1 MSRFFKQAVQNLSG
15 CEYFGTDFQQITDWH
30 CDDIEQPSQEEI
42 ETEIQ
47 RLEQEFIDNE
57 YQGQRQNNYPP
68 IGDQLDDLFKV
79 GAFSEEMSALIQ
91 EVKDTYPKSE

>member
-1 MSRFFKQAVQNLSG
+1 MSKFFKQAVENLSG
-15 CEYFGTDFQQITDWH
+15 CAYFGTDFKTITDWW

-57 YQGQRQNNYPP
+57 YRGQRQNNYPP
-68 IGDQLDDLFKV
+68 IGDQLDDLFKMGV
-79 GAFSEEMSALIQ
+79 FSEEMTNLIQ
-91 EVKDTYPKSE
+91 EVKDTYPKGE